1 MVAAAASSCMLVGRR
16 TFRENEA
23 RPNEE
28 LPAGDYVELTVIDDG
43 PGMTPEVRERILE
56 PFFTTKPQGKGTG
69 LGLSVVHGIIH
80 GHEGAMTVDS
90 APGKGAPF
98 RMFLPVAAAGSD
110 LEKKASNIAKI
121 ERGRGQKLLV
131 VDDEPLVRST
141 VCQILEHLGYEVTV
155 KEDPMATLGEL
166 ESSSKHFDLIL
177 TDLSMPGMNGTESAR
192 SAWAIRSEIPII
204 LMTGHLRELEPRE
217 YCEMGFREVLQ
228 KPITVPMLSQAVA
241 AVFPSAAG

>member
-121 ERGRGQKLLV
+121 ERGRGAK
-131 VDDEPLVRST
+131 
-141 VCQILEHLGYEVTV
+141 
-155 KEDPMATLGEL
+155 
-166 ESSSKHFDLIL
+166 
-177 TDLSMPGMNGTESAR
+177 
-192 SAWAIRSEIPII
+192 
-204 LMTGHLRELEPRE
+204 
-217 YCEMGFREVLQ
+217 
-228 KPITVPMLSQAVA
+228 VA
-241 AVFPSAAG
+241 GGR